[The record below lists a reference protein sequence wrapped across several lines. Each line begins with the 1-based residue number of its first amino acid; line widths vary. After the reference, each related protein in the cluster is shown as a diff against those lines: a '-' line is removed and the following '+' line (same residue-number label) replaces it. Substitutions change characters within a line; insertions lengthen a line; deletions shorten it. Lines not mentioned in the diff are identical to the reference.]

1 MIKILQKFCHWKIN
15 YSVKILK
22 NEDIKK
28 SIDEKNEQLL
38 LKIGLS
44 GRNWCGGR

>member
-1 MIKILQKFCHWKIN
+1 MNYQKKG
-15 YSVKILK
+15 K

-44 GRNWCGGR
+44 GRN